1 MKFTMTVSPDFSPDY
16 IAGWYV
22 FNTWLQKQC
31 SEAIHLELYDSFEQQ
46 RQDIVAGKI
55 DLIYANPYDA
65 SMLIREKG
73 FTAIAAPFNKHDEAM
88 ICVNS
93 ESDYSCVEDI
103 KENCNIATANDPEVS
118 TIGMIMLEPAD
129 LSADNI
135 NITEHKN
142 YVMVAKNL
150 INQSADAGFFLKEAY
165 DDMSK
170 FIKSQVRP
178 IVTSQISVIRHA
190 FLVGPNFVEHS
201 KLDIDEIRVLINE
214 MHNDAKGISTLE
226 SLGFEKWENQSLE
239 DAEFMIDLMDTLI
252 I

>member
-16 IAGWYV
+16 IAGWYI
-22 FNTWLQKQC
+22 FNTWLQNQTNQ
-31 SEAIHLELYDSFEQQ
+31 AIHLELYNSFDKQ
-46 RQDIVAGKI
+46 REDIKADKI

-73 FTAIAAPFNKHDEAM
+73 FIAIASPENKSDEAM
-88 ICVNS
+88 ICVNT
-93 ESDYSCVEDI
+93 ESDYQCVEDL
-103 KENCNIATANDPEVS
+103 KPGSKIATADDPEVS

-129 LSADNI
+129 LTKDNVRV
-135 NITEHKN
+135 EEYKN

-178 IVTSQISVIRHA
+178 IVTSQISVIRHT
-190 FLVGPNFVEHS
+190 FLVGPNFFKNSGLPQE
-201 KLDIDEIRVLINE
+201 DMRNLINN
-214 MHNDAKGISTLE
+214 MHKSEKGQTTLK
-226 SLGFEKWENQSLE
+226 SLGFEKWDNQDHE
-239 DAEFMIDLMDTLI
+239 EAEFMIDLMDTLVS
-252 I
+252 